1 MSSTHSLSSSGSSR
15 NLSGPFQNIISVA
28 PMARPR
34 QHLEFSTLNFDI
46 ADIHR
51 IPIPLPS
58 PPSRIEFLHNPL
70 EPSLPSL
77 STSYAQT
84 VNFWHSDQYR
94 SLFRAVARRSELRVC
109 CRCTTRHNQRS
120 SVHGNFHET
129 TRATMLV
136 ILSYASSTVID
147 ETVAAPVERD

>member
-1 MSSTHSLSSSGSSR
+1 MVPWSVQPTWRMHAVFVELCINFHFSMSSTHSLSSSGSSQ

-28 PMARPR
+28 PMVRPR

-58 PPSRIEFLHNPL
+58 PPSRIEFLLFDNPL

-94 SLFRAVARRSELRVC
+94 SLCSCGCATLRTARLLQV
-109 CRCTTRHNQRS
+109 
-120 SVHGNFHET
+120 
-129 TRATMLV
+129 
-136 ILSYASSTVID
+136 YD
-147 ETVAAPVERD
+147 EAQSAIKCAWRFS